1 MRKLDWYFDFISPF
15 SYLQSELLHTLPV
28 GVDISFMPVLFAGL
42 LRHWDN
48 KGPAEMPE
56 QLLAAGGLRATNVP
70 ILSAQLPANPRTRN
84 ISEHVYSKP
93 AMPGIRTDCGFAACA
108 GAGA

>member
-1 MRKLDWYFDFISPF
+1 
-15 SYLQSELLHTLPV
+15 
-28 GVDISFMPVLFAGL
+28 MPDPEPDAYPEAEARIVIDGEAIVAAMF
-42 LRHWDN
+42 N